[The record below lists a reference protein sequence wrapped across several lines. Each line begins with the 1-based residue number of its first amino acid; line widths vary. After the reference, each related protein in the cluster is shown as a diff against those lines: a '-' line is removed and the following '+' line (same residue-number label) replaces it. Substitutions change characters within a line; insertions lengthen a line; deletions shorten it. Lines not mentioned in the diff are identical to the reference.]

1 MDYDAIIR
9 DTERG
14 RGKRVIV
21 LILALMLVALVIGV
35 VVRGFKGYSPSS
47 GASAL
52 TSGSAVCLLAGS
64 KIRRLEG
71 PHAS

>member
-1 MDYDAIIR
+1 M
-9 DTERG
+9 
-14 RGKRVIV
+14 IV